1 MSILRLFIADDHPML
16 VEGIERIAAKNAS
29 LEVVG
34 TAANAEDLARLVAE
48 ARADVLSLD
57 VQMPG
62 MRGPSTIA
70 SIVATGVPILLFT
83 LHPIDAA
90 LAALVRAG
98 AAGYLSKSHRSS
110 AYVEAVRSVAQGET
124 VVPAELADLLRATE
138 PPGAPSDVLTPR
150 ELEVFRRL
158 AAGSTIKE
166 AAFALGM
173 SASTAYTHT
182 DRIRRKLGVSTG
194 AEMAR
199 YATSWN
205 LDPES

>member
-1 MSILRLFIADDHPML
+1 MSLIRLFIADDHPML
-16 VEGIERIAAKNAS
+16 VEGIERIAARDGD

-34 TAANAEDLARLVAE
+34 TAASAEGLPEAIAE
-48 ARADVLSLD
+48 AGADVLSLD

-70 SIVATGVPILLFT
+70 SIVTVGVPILLFT
-83 LHPIDAA
+83 LHPIDDAI
-90 LAALVRAG
+90 AALVRAG
-98 AAGYLSKSHRSS
+98 AAGYLSKSNRSKAYLDAIRAVHR
-110 AYVEAVRSVAQGET
+110 GEQ
-124 VVPAELADLLRATE
+124 VVPDELVDRLRSTA
-138 PPGAPSDVLTPR
+138 PPGSPEEVLTPR

-199 YATSWN
+199 YAASWD
-205 LDPES
+205 LDPEA